1 MKLLVLC
8 LSSCMLYLAIGCN
21 QKRKL
26 TKAQQTAI
34 HYLYRP
40 ALITDT
46 FSRLMWHHAI
56 DFRGYDTEKE
66 LLYFIVQK
74 NLDKS
79 AMLQLL
85 TLDSAYIEYA
95 PCDSGICEFGGMR
108 GVIDGYYAFRIP
120 SHNLKVDTNKV
131 LSYVADS
138 AKQFVSFVAL
148 MNENDT
154 TLYYNFP
161 KTVDLT
167 PYFGREVYAT
177 NIGAYISKK
186 GRDIVIHQL
195 AEKLTQG
202 LQTKEEKA
210 QALLRFVTNQITYS
224 YEDLWY
230 ETEIAKRAH
239 EVLLSGDG
247 DCSAKTTLYASLLEQ
262 CDIPYCLLYYKNHVN
277 VGVQGKFEVT
287 NGYIQVIHNI
297 KYAVAETTVENFII
311 GKSSIENVSI
321 ISKLQFYQ
329 QPRLGAT
336 IFNAITNEP
345 FQFANFDIE

>member
-1 MKLLVLC
+1 
-8 LSSCMLYLAIGCN
+8 
-21 QKRKL
+21 
-26 TKAQQTAI
+26 
-34 HYLYRP
+34 
-40 ALITDT
+40 
-46 FSRLMWHHAI
+46 
-56 DFRGYDTEKE
+56 
-66 LLYFIVQK
+66 
-74 NLDKS
+74 
-79 AMLQLL
+79 
-85 TLDSAYIEYA
+85 
-95 PCDSGICEFGGMR
+95 
-108 GVIDGYYAFRIP
+108 
-120 SHNLKVDTNKV
+120 
-131 LSYVADS
+131 
-138 AKQFVSFVAL
+138 
-148 MNENDT
+148 
-154 TLYYNFP
+154 
-161 KTVDLT
+161 
-167 PYFGREVYAT
+167 
-177 NIGAYISKK
+177 
-186 GRDIVIHQL
+186 
-195 AEKLTQG
+195 